1 MANAHRPPFRP
12 LRSGPFE
19 PFTFIHIGSY
29 AAGIQH
35 SGEAIADHLKSS
47 FAIVRFNSRTY
58 ESGGVMAVVKAHT
71 AAEHLLR
78 DYEFGQSDQDRHNGW
93 RYFLEETDLAPGMN
107 ADEAT
112 KLRQVRLE
120 HRESGA
126 LTTPQ

>member
-1 MANAHRPPFRP
+1 MVGVQAFGR
-12 LRSGPFE
+12 GM
-19 PFTFIHIGSY
+19 
-29 AAGIQH
+29 
-35 SGEAIADHLKSS
+35 ADHPKSS
-47 FAIVRFNSRTY
+47 FAIVCFNSRTY
-58 ESGGVMAVVKAHT
+58 ESGGVVAVVKAHA

>member
-1 MANAHRPPFRP
+1 
-12 LRSGPFE
+12 
-19 PFTFIHIGSY
+19 
-29 AAGIQH
+29 
-35 SGEAIADHLKSS
+35 
-47 FAIVRFNSRTY
+47 V
-58 ESGGVMAVVKAHT
+58 AVVKAHA

>member
-1 MANAHRPPFRP
+1 MVGVQAFGR
-12 LRSGPFE
+12 GM
-19 PFTFIHIGSY
+19 
-29 AAGIQH
+29 
-35 SGEAIADHLKSS
+35 ADHLKPS
-47 FAIVRFNSRTY
+47 FAIIRFNSRTY
-58 ESGGVMAVVKAHT
+58 ESGGVVSVVKPH
-71 AAEHLLR
+71 AEAKYILR
-78 DYEFGQSDQDRHNGW
+78 DYAFGQSEEDRHNGW

>member
-1 MANAHRPPFRP
+1 MVGVQAFGR
-12 LRSGPFE
+12 GM
-19 PFTFIHIGSY
+19 
-29 AAGIQH
+29 
-35 SGEAIADHLKSS
+35 ADHLKSS
-47 FAIVRFNSRTY
+47 FAIVCFNSRTY
-58 ESGGVMAVVKAHT
+58 ESGGVVAVVKAHA

-78 DYEFGQSDQDRHNGW
+78 DYEFGH
-93 RYFLEETDLAPGMN
+93 FLEETDLAPGMN